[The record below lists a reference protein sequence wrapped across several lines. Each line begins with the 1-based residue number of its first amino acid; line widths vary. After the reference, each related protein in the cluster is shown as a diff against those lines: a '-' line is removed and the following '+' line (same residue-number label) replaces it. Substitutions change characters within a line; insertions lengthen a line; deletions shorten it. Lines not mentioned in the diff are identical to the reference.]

1 MVSAVLLAA
10 GAGVR
15 LGRGPK
21 ALLPYQ
27 GRPLVEHLSAE
38 LRRGGCARV
47 IVVLGAGSA
56 RVRAEA
62 DLAASHVVINPDWET
77 GMGSSFRAGIAEA
90 TALAPGEAV
99 LVALADQPGLNAETV
114 ARLIAR
120 SAPARVSCAAYRLPG
135 GNLMRGHPVLF
146 APQLAR
152 AAAAGALGD
161 SGARSFLAA
170 HPGLV
175 DLVECGPETD
185 GRDIDTPSD
194 LELLESRRSPG
205 AEG

>member
-21 ALLPYQ
+21 ALLPFH
-27 GRPLVEHLSAE
+27 GRPLVEHLAAE
-38 LRRGGCARV
+38 LRRGGCDRV
-47 IVVLGAGSA
+47 IVILGAGST

-62 DLAASHVVINPDWET
+62 NLAGTHVVINPDWET

-90 TALAPGEAV
+90 ITLAPREPV
-99 LVALADQPGLNAETV
+99 LVALADQPGLTGETV
-114 ARLIAR
+114 GRLIAR
-120 SAPARVSCAAYRLPG
+120 AAPARVSCAAYRLPG

-175 DLVECGPETD
+175 DLVECGPDTE
-185 GRDIDTPSD
+185 GRDIDTPED
-194 LELLESRRSPG
+194 LALLEGRRTNG

>member
-10 GAGVR
+10 GAGIR

-56 RVRAEA
+56 RVRSEA
-62 DLAASHVVINPDWET
+62 DLAGSYVVVNPDWET

-90 TALAPGEAV
+90 TALAPGEPV
-99 LVALADQPGLNAETV
+99 LVALADQPGLNAEIV

-185 GRDIDTPSD
+185 GRDIDTPED
-194 LELLESRRSPG
+194 LALLDSRRMHGP
-205 AEG
+205 EE

>member
-10 GAGVR
+10 GAGIR

-21 ALLPYQ
+21 ALLPFN
-27 GRPLVEHLSAE
+27 GRPLIEHLAGE
-38 LRRGGCARV
+38 LRRGGCTRV
-47 IVVLGAGSA
+47 VVILGSGSA
-56 RVRAEA
+56 RVRTEA
-62 DLAASHVVINPDWET
+62 DLADSHVVINPDWET

-90 TALAPGEAV
+90 LTLAPREPV
-99 LVALADQPGLNAETV
+99 LVALADQPGLNAQTV
-114 ARLIAR
+114 ARLIERA
-120 SAPARVSCAAYRLPG
+120 APARVSCAAYRLPG
-135 GNLMRGHPVLF
+135 GNLLRGHPVLF

-175 DLVECGPETD
+175 DLVECGAEAD
-185 GRDIDTPSD
+185 GRDIDTPAD
-194 LELLESRRSPG
+194 LTLLESRGP
-205 AEG
+205 AEPEG

>member
-10 GAGVR
+10 GAGIR

-21 ALLPYQ
+21 ALLPFH
-27 GRPLVEHLSAE
+27 GRPLVEHLAAE
-38 LRRGGCARV
+38 LRSGGCARV
-47 IVVLGAGSA
+47 VVILGAGYA
-56 RVRAEA
+56 RVHTEA
-62 DLAASHVVINPDWET
+62 NLAGMHVVINPDWET

-90 TALAPGEAV
+90 MALAPRDPV
-99 LVALADQPGLNAETV
+99 LVALADQPGVSASMV

-120 SAPARVSCAAYRLPG
+120 AAPARVSCAAYRLPG

-152 AAAAGALGD
+152 AAAAGAMGD

-175 DLVECGPETD
+175 DLVECGPEGD
-185 GRDIDTPSD
+185 GRDIDTPKD
-194 LELLESRRSPG
+194 LDLLQGRAPNGPQE
-205 AEG
+205 

>member
-10 GAGVR
+10 GAGIR

-21 ALLPYQ
+21 ALLPFH
-27 GRPLVEHLSAE
+27 GRPLVEHLAAE
-38 LRRGGCARV
+38 LRSGGCARV
-47 IVVLGAGSA
+47 VVILGAGYA
-56 RVRAEA
+56 RVHTEA
-62 DLAASHVVINPDWET
+62 NLAGMHVVINPDWET

-90 TALAPGEAV
+90 MALAPRDPV
-99 LVALADQPGLNAETV
+99 LVALADQPGVSASMV

-120 SAPARVSCAAYRLPG
+120 AAPARVSCAAYRLPG

-152 AAAAGALGD
+152 AAAAGAMGD

-175 DLVECGPETD
+175 DLVECGPEGD
-185 GRDIDTPSD
+185 GRDIDTPED
-194 LELLESRRSPG
+194 LDLLQGRAPNGLQE
-205 AEG
+205 

>member
-10 GAGVR
+10 GAGIR

-62 DLAASHVVINPDWET
+62 DLAGSYVVVNPDWET

-90 TALAPGEAV
+90 TALAPGEPV
-99 LVALADQPGLNAETV
+99 LVALADQPGLNAEIV

-185 GRDIDTPSD
+185 GRDIDTPED
-194 LELLESRRSPG
+194 LALLDSRRMHGP
-205 AEG
+205 EE

>member
-10 GAGVR
+10 GAGIR

-21 ALLPYQ
+21 ALLPFH
-27 GRPLVEHLSAE
+27 GRPLVEHLASE

-47 IVVLGAGSA
+47 VVILGAGYA
-56 RVRAEA
+56 RVHTEA
-62 DLAASHVVINPDWET
+62 NLAGMHVVINPDWET

-90 TALAPGEAV
+90 MALAPRDPV
-99 LVALADQPGLNAETV
+99 LVALADQPGLSASMV
-114 ARLIAR
+114 AQLISRA
-120 SAPARVSCAAYRLPG
+120 APARVSCAAYRLPG

-152 AAAAGALGD
+152 AAAAGAMGD

-175 DLVECGPETD
+175 DLVECGPEGD
-185 GRDIDTPSD
+185 GRDIDTPED
-194 LELLESRRSPG
+194 LDLLQGRAPNGPQE
-205 AEG
+205 